1 MSNREKTRY
10 GHTARD
16 IAQDFAEHLKYSQDA
31 DLVHTTDEGRYTALA
46 LSIRDR
52 IVHRWNQSRKTQRQ
66 GDSKRVYYL
75 SLKFLMGRAMS
86 NNIINL
92 GIEEEVRQALASLG
106 YTYEELEAVESDAG
120 LGNGGLGRLAACFL
134 DSLATLEIPAYGY
147 GIRYNY
153 GIFRQQ
159 IKNGWQVEQPDNWLR
174 AGNPWEIVRPD
185 VVYPVGF
192 GGSVQVIRE
201 GGKDFFKWTPS
212 ETVLGVAHDMP
223 IIGYG
228 ANTVNTLRLWSAKA
242 STSSTSPSSTKATT
256 PKRCAPRSP
265 LKTSA
270 KFFTPT
276 IRCTWGRSSG

>member
-10 GHTARD
+10 GHTVRD

-75 SLKFLMGRAMS
+75 SLEFLMGRAMS

-134 DSLATLEIPAYGY
+134 DSLATLEIP
-147 GIRYNY
+147 
-153 GIFRQQ
+153 
-159 IKNGWQVEQPDNWLR
+159 
-174 AGNPWEIVRPD
+174 
-185 VVYPVGF
+185 
-192 GGSVQVIRE
+192 
-201 GGKDFFKWTPS
+201 
-212 ETVLGVAHDMP
+212 
-223 IIGYG
+223 
-228 ANTVNTLRLWSAKA
+228 
-242 STSSTSPSSTKATT
+242 
-256 PKRCAPRSP
+256 
-265 LKTSA
+265 
-270 KFFTPT
+270 
-276 IRCTWGRSSG
+276 GRSSVPMSSTPSGSADRFKSSAKGARTSSNGLPPKRSWVLPTTCRSSAMAPTR